1 LPGCAGVRRPC
12 GVLAIRRRSGGSDSN
27 ATALPSLSQR
37 DFVVSPVTDEP
48 IRVLIV
54 DDHSVVRR
62 GLRMFLSPEVGFEVV
77 GEAAD
82 GQEAIEQARALHPK
96 IVLMD
101 LLLPGM
107 SGIEATAAIR
117 AELPDVEVVVLTSV
131 LDDVAILHAVRAGA
145 VGYLLKEAS
154 GDELRGALRAARAG
168 QVQLSSEVANRLVE
182 GLLLPTSSNGLTDRE
197 IDVLG
202 KLTEGKANKEIAREL
217 QLSQETIKT
226 YVKRILGKLGVQTRT
241 QAAVYALTR
250 GLLRRP

>member
-1 LPGCAGVRRPC
+1 MPQDFAH
-12 GVLAIRRRSGGSDSN
+12 
-27 ATALPSLSQR
+27 R
-37 DFVVSPVTDEP
+37 DGAARWPPKVNDKP

-54 DDHSVVRR
+54 DDHAVVRQ

-82 GQEAIEQARALHPK
+82 GPAAIEQARALHPD

-131 LDDVAILHAVRAGA
+131 VDDAAIVHTVRAGA

-154 GDELRGALRAARAG
+154 GDELRGALRAARSG
-168 QVQLSSEVANRLVE
+168 QVQLAPEAASRL
-182 GLLLPTSSNGLTDRE
+182 LNGLQGSDGRDALTERE
-197 IDVLG
+197 LDVLDR
-202 KLTEGKANKEIAREL
+202 LAQGKANKEIAREL
-217 QLSQETIKT
+217 HLSQETVKT
-226 YVKRILGKLGVQTRT
+226 YVKRILDKLGVHTRT
-241 QAAVYALTR
+241 QAAVQALVR

>member
-1 LPGCAGVRRPC
+1 MAAELPPSPRRDP
-12 GVLAIRRRSGGSDSN
+12 A
-27 ATALPSLSQR
+27 
-37 DFVVSPVTDEP
+37 VSHVSHEL

-54 DDHSVVRR
+54 DDHSVVRQ

-82 GQEAIEQARALHPK
+82 GQEAIELARALHPK

-107 SGIEATAAIR
+107 NGIEATAAIR
-117 AELPDVEVVVLTSV
+117 AELPDVEVVVLTSF
-131 LDDVAILHAVRAGA
+131 LDDVAIMRAVRAGA

-154 GDELRGALRAARAG
+154 GDELRGALRAAGAG
-168 QVQLSSEVANRLVE
+168 QVQLSPEVTNRLVE
-182 GLLLPTSSNGLTDRE
+182 GLRLPANSNALTDRE

-217 QLSQETIKT
+217 QLSPETIKT